1 MGVISMREFNANIS
15 AAFARVDSGEDVIV
29 TRKGKKPIR
38 LAPTELK
45 DDAEQKA
52 RDLARLKELMEMGI
66 SFGGP
71 ATYEERTGID
81 RLL

>member
-15 AAFARVDSGEDVIV
+15 AACARVDSGEDVIV

-38 LAPTELK
+38 LAPAELK
-45 DDAEQKA
+45 DDEEQKA

-66 SFGGP
+66 DFGGR
-71 ATYEERTGID
+71 ASYEDRTG
-81 RLL
+81 R